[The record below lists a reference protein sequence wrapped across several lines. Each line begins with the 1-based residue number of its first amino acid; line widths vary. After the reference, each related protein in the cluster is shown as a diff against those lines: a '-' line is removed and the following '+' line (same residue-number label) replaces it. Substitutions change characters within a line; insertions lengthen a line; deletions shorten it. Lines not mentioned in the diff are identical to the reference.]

1 MLIAGHR
8 RVSSCLLM
16 LALGRVQ
23 HNGRHLALELQHWD
37 MSTLHSSGQLTF
49 LLQVHTDAW
58 YSGSRYLLLLTPLLS
73 KQTLPLKVFLVTVVA
88 VFGFTLSAD
97 NALLKFETRQR
108 IEEAAVRKEARMELA
123 KRGLV
128 PTETEIA
135 KWREA
140 NGK

>member
-1 MLIAGHR
+1 M
-8 RVSSCLLM
+8 
-16 LALGRVQ
+16 
-23 HNGRHLALELQHWD
+23 
-37 MSTLHSSGQLTF
+37 
-49 LLQVHTDAW
+49 
-58 YSGSRYLLLLTPLLS
+58 
-73 KQTLPLKVFLVTVVA
+73 PLKVFLVTISA

-135 KWREA
+135 KWREV

>member
-1 MLIAGHR
+1 VTIA
-8 RVSSCLLM
+8 
-16 LALGRVQ
+16 
-23 HNGRHLALELQHWD
+23 
-37 MSTLHSSGQLTF
+37 
-49 LLQVHTDAW
+49 
-58 YSGSRYLLLLTPLLS
+58 
-73 KQTLPLKVFLVTVVA
+73 A

-97 NALLKFETRQR
+97 HALLKFETRQR
-108 IEEAAVRKEARMELA
+108 IEEGAVRKEARMELA